1 MQWTQ
6 VKVIESGIQ
15 SLRARS
21 RNFLMAAIGL
31 LCVAATAQAQNANL
45 PDLVPPKVFQASGPT
60 ADSIQSTVDK
70 FRDALGGANNGNNI
84 GPFDSGRREIN
95 WDGVGGPITTTPAV
109 TPFNNF
115 LNSRGAQFT
124 TPGTGLSQATPSGLA
139 TLFNN
144 PTYNVAFRAF
154 SPFRLF
160 TAVDS
165 NITDTLFFVP
175 GSNGTARATVTGFG
189 AVFTDVDQP
198 GPGEKRGSRKAGTL
212 IQFFGASGELLFSN
226 LVPASPGD
234 GSFSFFGVVFK
245 DARIASV
252 RITAG
257 NVAPGP
263 NDDAAKDIV
272 MMDDFIY
279 GEPQELLP

>member
-1 MQWTQ
+1 MSSFVSNRKTLWF
-6 VKVIESGIQ
+6 VR
-15 SLRARS
+15 LL
-21 RNFLMAAIGL
+21 FLAA
-31 LCVAATAQAQNANL
+31 VAAPIQWAQAQSTTL
-45 PDLVPPKVFQASGPT
+45 PDLVPPKVFQAAGPN
-60 ADSIQSTVDK
+60 ADSIQSTVGK
-70 FRDALGGANNGNNI
+70 FRAALGGANHGNNI
-84 GPFDSGRREIN
+84 GPFTDGRREIN
-95 WDGVGGPITTTPAV
+95 WDGVGSPTTTTPAV

-139 TLFNN
+139 TLFSN

-160 TAVDS
+160 TPVGS

-175 GSNGTARATVTGFG
+175 GSNGTAKATVTGFG

-198 GPGEKRGSRKAGTL
+198 GPGQKRGSRKAGTL
-212 IQFFGASGELLFSN
+212 IQFFDASGILLFSN
-226 LVPASPGD
+226 LVPASPGN
-234 GSFSFFGVVFK
+234 GSFSFFGVVFE

-252 RITAG
+252 RIITG
-257 NVAPGP
+257 DVAPGP
-263 NDDAAKDIV
+263 NDTPATDIV

-279 GEPQELLP
+279 GEPQLLLP